1 MLTREDLRIART
13 KLVHRWHAAQ
23 TVGERFGNDAVGE
36 RFEHINHAK
45 SLAEYVWRYGVFE
58 ESADGT
64 GRVARRDVPFSLRD
78 IVAPL
83 AAKGPAKLRL
93 AAWYA
98 ETVAGAGVDAT
109 PTSDGSED
117 FSGRSADRVLRQY
130 AEQDPDIRVFAD
142 RVVALHRGM
151 LRYYVQMRFITPTE
165 AQDGTTNRLPLFA
178 PLGGVEERS
187 DERRRRLPDDPVSA
201 LRSTFAHNIYNALVA
216 RAQAELFETVGRHP
230 EGGAIATEATGQ
242 NRPHQFTTTA
252 IVQGRHTRFIIH
264 DDALTAMLQSLYENP
279 MPPVIRWLAAF
290 KTAVSSMITAMPM
303 FIVKNFFRDTL
314 SGFVAG
320 RYWQIPIFST
330 VAGSAHAVHDLA
342 TGRSEAMR
350 EYLLQGGFFSAL
362 VESEIQFLDDRTT
375 AAALT
380 RLRRSTAR
388 IVYLLT
394 RPAWIT
400 ECGTR
405 VSQFQ
410 RARAHGATAYAA
422 AHAARMVS
430 ADFANI
436 GASRLWRM
444 YVHTVPFMNAAI
456 QGFDQL
462 YQIVRRRARV
472 YHDDP
477 IWGLD
482 RARHVRKVLVAG
494 LCLGLMTG
502 FVWLYNTADETRR
515 AAYQAE
521 TEYNKAS
528 WLTLYDVV
536 DDLDFRVPTPFQ
548 IGAVFMKVPEV
559 ALDLTTRT
567 DTLAGP
573 KFIWSLIHGNLAI
586 GWIPAIA
593 QPAVEVR
600 TNRNFFGDEIIP
612 SYMQDWLPE
621 QQYFPRSTPEP
632 YRVVGRYL
640 GVSPLHA
647 QTFARGW
654 TGHLGNAVVTGV
666 DELMWDARQ
675 NGPKP
680 FPRFAGLITGLAS
693 LEPSPLRTFTRYSDE
708 FYEISDWFSAFART
722 VPERHPAR
730 RFRTSIDRIRRSA
743 ADARRIG
750 DRIRTSRTL
759 SRQQKE
765 QRLITLYRQIDTQ
778 FQRMLP
784 RMRQQYERW
793 R

>member
-1 MLTREDLRIART
+1 MLSREKLRLART

-23 TVGERFGNDAVGE
+23 TIGERLGNEAIGE

-64 GRVARRDVPFSLRD
+64 GRIARQGVPFSLRD
-78 IVAPL
+78 IVAPV
-83 AAKGPAKLRL
+83 AAKGSTRLRL
-93 AAWYA
+93 AARYA
-98 ETVAGAGVDAT
+98 ETVAGTRGDASP
-109 PTSDGSED
+109 PTRDSED
-117 FSGRSADRVLRQY
+117 LSKPDEHQLLRQH
-130 AEQDPDIRVFAD
+130 AEQDPDFKVFAD

-151 LRYYVQMRFITPTE
+151 FRYYVQMRFLRPAE
-165 AQDGTTNRLPLFA
+165 EEYGRSNRIPLFT
-178 PLGGVEERS
+178 PLGEVKEQGGEPGLS
-187 DERRRRLPDDPVSA
+187 DDPIAA
-201 LRSTFAHNIYNALVA
+201 LRSTFARNIYNALAA
-216 RAQAELFETVGRHP
+216 RARAELLETVVRHP
-230 EGGAIATEATGQ
+230 EGHTIATEVTGPGQ
-242 NRPHQFTTTA
+242 SDQFTASA
-252 IVQGRHTRFIIH
+252 IVQGRRTRFIIH
-264 DDALTAMLQSLYENP
+264 DDALRAMLQSLDEDP
-279 MPPVIRWLAAF
+279 MPPPIRLLAAF
-290 KTAVSSMITAMPM
+290 KTAVSAMITAMPM
-303 FIVKNFFRDTL
+303 FIVKNFFRDTM

-320 RYWQIPIFST
+320 RYWQIPVFST

-362 VESEIQFLDDRTT
+362 VESEMQLLDEPAT
-375 AAALT
+375 AASLT
-380 RLRRSTAR
+380 ALRRSASR

-400 ECGTR
+400 ESGTR

-410 RARAHGATAYAA
+410 RARANGATAYAA
-422 AHAARMVS
+422 ARAARMVS

-436 GASRLWRM
+436 GASRPWRM

-462 YQIVRRRARV
+462 YQIFRRRVGVHR
-472 YHDDP
+472 DEP
-477 IWGLD
+477 SWGLD
-482 RARHVRKVLVAG
+482 RARHVRKVLAAG

-502 FVWLYNTADETRR
+502 FVWHHNTSDEARS

-521 TEYNKAS
+521 TDYEKAS
-528 WLTLYDVV
+528 WLTLYDVI
-536 DDLDFRVPTPFQ
+536 DDRDIRVPTPFQ

-559 ALDLTTRT
+559 VLDLATGT

-573 KFIWSLIHGNLAI
+573 KFIWSLVHGNLAI
-586 GWIPAIA
+586 GWIPGIA
-593 QPAVEVR
+593 QPFVEIQ

-612 SYMQDWLPE
+612 AYMQDWLPE

-632 YRVVGRYL
+632 YQLVGRFL

-647 QTFARGW
+647 QTFVRGW
-654 TGHLGNAVVTGV
+654 TGHLGHLVVTGT
-666 DELMWDARQ
+666 DELIWDARLK
-675 NGPKP
+675 GPKP
-680 FPRFAGLITGLAS
+680 FPRFGGLITGFSS
-693 LEPSPLRTFTRYSDE
+693 LRPPPLRTVTRYSNE
-708 FYEISDWFSAFART
+708 FYEISDWFSAYVRI

-730 RFRTSIDRIRRSA
+730 RVRTSIDRIRRSA
-743 ADARRIG
+743 AESRRIG
-750 DRIRTSRTL
+750 DRIRASRTL

-765 QRLITLYRQIDTQ
+765 QRLIMLYRQIDTR
-778 FQRMLP
+778 FQRALP
-784 RMRQQYERW
+784 YMRRNFERW